1 VQAVNPVEQLAVHF
15 PEPLQASPAGQAVP
29 QEPQF
34 ELSVFSL
41 TQSPAQLTSPARQET
56 AQTPEPLQTF
66 PEAQAVP
73 QEPQLLTS
81 DLTLAQ

>member
-1 VQAVNPVEQLAVHF
+1 VQALKPVEQLAVHW
-15 PEPLQASPAGQAVP
+15 PEPLQASPPGQACP
-29 QEPQF
+29 QAPQL

-41 TQSPAQLTSPARQET
+41 TQRPAQLTSPARQET
-56 AQTPEPLQTF
+56 EQTPEPLQTS
-66 PEAQAVP
+66 PEGQVCP